1 MTAYAGDRSTRIRRV
16 PIVVG
21 LGLGLLLAA
30 LDQFILAT
38 ALPTIVG
45 ELGEVS
51 GLLWVNTVYV
61 LSATVAMPAYGVLGD
76 RLGRRRVFVAAL
88 AVFVAGS
95 VVGGVAPT
103 MSALVAARA
112 IQGLGGGGLLI
123 LIQAIVAD
131 VVPARE
137 RAPYLTAI
145 DAVFA
150 LAAVSGPVV
159 GGWLAET
166 AGWRWAF
173 WINLPVGAV
182 ALVAALTLVPASPRR
197 DRPVRLDLAGLLVL
211 AAAVTLLVLVTAWGG
226 TRLPWTSPLLVG
238 LVLAAALAVVV
249 FLRIEVR
256 APDPVLPLP
265 LLARR
270 NVALPVGAG
279 LLLAVAAF
287 GTVNYLPTFLQLVT
301 GLSPTRA
308 GLMML
313 ALVGGLGLATTAA
326 AALVRRTGRYRAL
339 PVTGAALV
347 AAALLGLA
355 SLDAGSALP
364 QVGLNLFGL
373 GAGIGCAW
381 EVLVVVVQNAVPA
394 DQVGVATAANGFLR
408 ELGVLLGTAL
418 VGAVF
423 TARLGPLLDGQAP
436 DAYADALTPVFAALV
451 PLVVVALVGLVFLR
465 PEPLATSSPAGA
477 D

>member
-1 MTAYAGDRSTRIRRV
+1 M
-16 PIVVG
+16 PMVVG
-21 LGLGLLLAA
+21 LALGLLLAA

-45 ELGEVS
+45 ELGGTG
-51 GLLWVNTVYV
+51 GLLWVNTAFV
-61 LSATVAMPAYGVLGD
+61 LSATVVMPAYGVLGD
-76 RLGRRRVFVAAL
+76 RLGRRRVFVVAL
-88 AVFVAGS
+88 AIFVAGS
-95 VVGGVAPT
+95 VVGGLAPT
-103 MSALVAARA
+103 IPVLVAGRA

-150 LAAVSGPVV
+150 VAAVSGPVV

-182 ALVAALTLVPASPRR
+182 ALVAALTLVPASPYQSRA
-197 DRPVRLDLAGLLVL
+197 PRLDLTGLLVL

-226 TRLPWTSPLLVG
+226 TRLPWTSPLLIG
-238 LVLAAALAVVV
+238 LVGAAAVAVVV
-249 FLRIEVR
+249 LVRIEAR

-270 NVALPVGAG
+270 NVALPVAAG

-287 GTVNYLPTFLQLVT
+287 GTVNYLPTFLQLAA

-326 AALVRRTGRYRAL
+326 AVLVRRTGRYRAL
-339 PVTGAALV
+339 PPTGAALV

-355 SLDAGSALP
+355 TLDP
-364 QVGLNLFGL
+364 DVGLTEVGLYLFGL
-373 GAGIGCAW
+373 GVGIGCAW
-381 EVLVVVVQNAVPA
+381 EVLVVVVQNAAPPG
-394 DQVGVATAANGFLR
+394 QVGVATAANGFFR

-423 TARLGPLLDGQAP
+423 TARLGPQLTGQTPA
-436 DAYADALTPVFAALV
+436 AYADALTPVFAALV
-451 PLVVVALVGLVFLR
+451 PLAVLAAVGLAFLR
-465 PEPLATSSPAGA
+465 PEPLATATPTTA